1 MVYNVL
7 NKITSFSVIFL
18 SFVFSKLVTILHT
31 LISYLFKLN
40 KLYGSIL
47 IKVLVLRNLNA
58 LAIIW
63 VLSYERFFCLY
74 ETLLQF
80 V

>member
-58 LAIIW
+58 LTIIW